1 MHNRRLF
8 QTLRSA
14 VLSRNSLEMAY
25 MANIQGNNR
34 YIKTAEYIIKVKP
47 IRNNNIAYK
56 P

>member
-1 MHNRRLF
+1 M
-8 QTLRSA
+8 
-14 VLSRNSLEMAY
+14 SRNSLEMAY

-34 YIKTAEYIIKVKP
+34 YIKTAEYNIKVKP